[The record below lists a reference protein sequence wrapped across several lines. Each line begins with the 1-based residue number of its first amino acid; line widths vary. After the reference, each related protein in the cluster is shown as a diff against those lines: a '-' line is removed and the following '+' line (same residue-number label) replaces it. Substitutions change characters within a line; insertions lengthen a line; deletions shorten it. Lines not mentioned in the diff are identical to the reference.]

1 MGKYVFG
8 FDRIWNKWTRKK
20 YWRNAKLR
28 GVRDAVETAVAE
40 GLLEDPYRNYRDMKP
55 GDIDEAELHAAPG
68 TELQAQG
75 GHVLEFDI
83 GGSGFVGYRA
93 DHVGIAGNRKFVIN
107 GERIYEED
115 LNREDEPVRFKN
127 RMWPWL
133 RWIFNIPSAEEVMA
147 RNELMHEKKRIH
159 EEMLRKRAAEI
170 RADREKK
177 AARMAERAQAE
188 VPPSTAPQSVEVG
201 PGSTS
206 PVQNVQNT
214 HTSQS
219 AYTAQPARDVKI
231 YENTYNPA
239 DNIQVYE
246 IKYSRM
252 PQPSQSAYDLQAEN
266 GMVSDSKYSTVSA
279 PQPVRL
285 SENVTSS
292 VPVSVSDLP
301 RGEEA
306 ISAADELMQSRYGKH
321 TKIEGLA
328 DKKYI
333 FERNSDVKRPDGTN
347 VYKTR
352 FSIAGAQGGEF
363 FKVGA
368 LNRGEYS
375 IQNISEYML
384 TAGKSYL
391 TKVFE
396 EWDKGENQVQ
406 RKAGISPIT
415 IMMRGHSRGA
425 VAAIHGAM
433 MLKQWIHENYK
444 RYEERV
450 NFKVLQMDPVPGFGS
465 DHGLKSEVSLLE
477 EKNKDLQ
484 EEMKKRKMELLGPNA
499 DTTVVYSMHTNHKVF
514 FAPQK
519 VNGAKRIILT
529 STKHDVNL
537 KNTDS
542 SQIGYGDDK
551 VRRDGFFDLETKK
564 MYRGSGLHELPEGV
578 YIADENNCLIRVPNY
593 ETGKRIMD
601 VVLNSPRWQKARHRR
616 IKSMMKDWFEA
627 HPKQAEAKPSEGTR
641 KRILLFEDDEKQSR
655 HNRSRTK
662 TQEHQLKLLNPAMNG
677 MKK

>member
-115 LNREDEPVRFKN
+115 LNREDEPVRFEN

-188 VPPSTAPQSVEVG
+188 VPAPKAPESVEVG

-206 PVQNVQNT
+206 TVQNVQNT
-214 HTSQS
+214 HTSQPVQASQS
-219 AYTAQPARDVKI
+219 AYTAQPA
-231 YENTYNPA
+231 
-239 DNIQVYE
+239 
-246 IKYSRM
+246 
-252 PQPSQSAYDLQAEN
+252 
-266 GMVSDSKYSTVSA
+266 
-279 PQPVRL
+279 RL

-662 TQEHQLKLLNPAMNG
+662 TQEHQLKLLNPAING